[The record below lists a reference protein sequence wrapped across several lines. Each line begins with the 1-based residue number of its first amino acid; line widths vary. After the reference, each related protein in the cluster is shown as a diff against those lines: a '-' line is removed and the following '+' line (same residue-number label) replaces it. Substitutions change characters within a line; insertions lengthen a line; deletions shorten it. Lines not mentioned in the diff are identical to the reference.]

1 MGGWKRALEVLE
13 MSAIFWTGKR
23 VFITGHTG
31 FKGSWLA
38 LWLQSL
44 GAKVYGYALD
54 APTDPHLFGVA
65 RVSEVMA
72 GNTIADIRD
81 AEAFTRAMQAAQ
93 PDVVFHLAAQSLVRY
108 SYAAPAET
116 YAVNVMGTVNLLEAV
131 RVTPGVRAVVN
142 VTTDKCYENRE
153 WVWPYRE
160 SEAMG
165 GFDPYSSSKACSEL
179 VTAAYRRSFLAPAGI
194 HLASARAGNVIGG
207 GDWAVDRLVPDFLR
221 ALDAGQTLSIRS
233 PLATRPW
240 QHVLEPLSGYL
251 ILAEKLFTEG
261 QNFAEAWNFGPEE
274 TDARPVQWIVEYL
287 CDQMP
292 GAAWKCDAA
301 PQPHE
306 AHMLKLDSAKARAQ
320 LGWRPRWNLQTA
332 LDMTLA
338 WHQAWKQGAD
348 MAAISV
354 QQIQAYEAVLRQA

>member
-1 MGGWKRALEVLE
+1 MNRE
-13 MSAIFWTGKR
+13 FWRGKR
-23 VFITGHTG
+23 VFLTGHTG
-31 FKGSWLA
+31 FKGGWLA
-38 LWLQSL
+38 LWLADM
-44 GAKVYGYALD
+44 GAEVHGYAL
-54 APTDPHLFGVA
+54 APPTDPNLFTAANLQDRLA
-65 RVSEVMA
+65 RS
-72 GNTIADIRD
+72 TIADIRD
-81 AEAFTRAMQAAQ
+81 AETLARAMQAAR
-93 PDVVFHLAAQSLVRY
+93 PDIVLHLAAQPLVRY
-108 SYAAPAET
+108 SYAAPVET

-131 RVTPGVRAVVN
+131 RQTPGVKAVVN

-160 SEAMG
+160 YEAMG

-179 VTAAYRRSFLAPAGI
+179 VTAAYRRSFLEPAGI

-221 ALDAGQTLSIRS
+221 ALDAGQTLAIRS

-251 ILAEKLFTEG
+251 MLAERLFTEG
-261 QNFAEAWNFGPEE
+261 QCFAEAWNFGPEE
-274 TDARPVQWIVEYL
+274 TDAKPVQWIVEYL
-287 CDQMP
+287 CSQVPD
-292 GAAWKCDAA
+292 AAWQCDAA

-306 AHMLKLDSAKARAQ
+306 ANMLKLDSAKAKAM

-338 WHQAWKQGAD
+338 WHQAWKQGSD
-348 MAAISV
+348 MAATSA
-354 QQIQAYEAVLRQA
+354 QQIQAYEAATRLA